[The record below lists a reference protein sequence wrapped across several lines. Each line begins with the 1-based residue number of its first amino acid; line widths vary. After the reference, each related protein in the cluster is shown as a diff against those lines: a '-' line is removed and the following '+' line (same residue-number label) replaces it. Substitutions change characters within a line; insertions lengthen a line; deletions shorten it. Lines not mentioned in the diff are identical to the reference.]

1 MFRTADGEM
10 LELAPWRMRRLMRLI
25 ATARHYPDGTP
36 PHTLIQ
42 DLRQIIGRARR
53 VSTQPRIG
61 TKRYQSVGAC
71 CQACLLAR
79 QHGDVLS
86 LVGLSIGLSSGLGL
100 PSLEF
105 ESMPKSANVTLNWQC
120 LPSLTT
126 STTATAVPG
135 VYMLFRGRL
144 PLYVGIS
151 ANMAERLHDHLAS
164 ARRLRSTNLRVC
176 FAPVRLAYLPA
187 VEHALVRALGPRVS
201 NDKLQR
207 PLTVGAGGL
216 TIIGLLP
223 PGVSSPKAPGNVIR
237 LMPGSEFEWAS

>member
-1 MFRTADGEM
+1 
-10 LELAPWRMRRLMRLI
+10 
-25 ATARHYPDGTP
+25 
-36 PHTLIQ
+36 
-42 DLRQIIGRARR
+42 

-61 TKRYQSVGAC
+61 TTRYQSVGAC

-86 LVGLSIGLSSGLGL
+86 LVGLSIGLSNGLSSGLNSGLNSGLGL

-126 STTATAVPG
+126 PTTATAVPG

-223 PGVSSPKAPGNVIR
+223 PGLSSPKAPGNVIR